1 MEEKSDVKKNIIAF
15 VVIIFLTLCIIVIGN
30 RKFQIK
36 KQEDLVKYNR
46 ARVIEVKEESKEANL
61 KPNFSEGDI
70 IQKRERFF
78 KAEITDKEDKGKQI
92 IGKQTITE
100 NTTRREVKVG
110 DKVVISKNS
119 EEEVYYLAEYDKTN
133 KMMLLGIIFVIAT
146 ILIGLWK
153 GVTTIIS
160 LALNTLLVFFVY
172 IPAIVCGVN
181 IYLATILLVAYV
193 VPAGLILLNGIN
205 KKTLSAI
212 LGNYAG
218 VIVSAILAYIANKV
232 MYISGIV
239 DENSLFLRML
249 ETKTKIDLV
258 AIVWAGIVIGSLGAI
273 MDTAMSVSSAI
284 KEISDNMIN
293 KDPKQ
298 LIKSGMTVGRDAI
311 GTMTNTLVLAYIG
324 GALSTT
330 ILLTANLKDPAV
342 LFNMEFVIVEILQA
356 IIGSIG
362 IIITVLLTVL
372 ISVFLE
378 TKAPKGSEK
387 FIQKYTK
394 GLSLKNK
401 N

>member
-36 KQEDLVKYNR
+36 KQEDLVRYNR

-78 KAEITDKEDKGKQI
+78 KAEITDKENKGKQI

-153 GVTTIIS
+153 GATTIIS

-273 MDTAMSVSSAI
+273 MDTAMSVASAI